1 MQIYLLYPAIRLE
14 RLRATESNKVQSIVP
29 GVRSN
34 FFQAI
39 LFFFD
44 RRNILDITLARTF
57 LEIVATGNF
66 LRAAERLH
74 VTQTA
79 VSARVRTLEDLLG
92 RKLFVRNKSG
102 ASLTTAGGQF
112 VRYAQTLVQVWERA
126 RHQVAVP
133 PGRRAVVTVGGELS
147 LWNPLLLDW
156 LLWMR
161 HAAPQLALRAEVG
174 LPDSLV
180 DQVAEGIL
188 DIAVVYAPRQRPNLR
203 VELLIEE
210 KLVLVT
216 ASRRGRTRQAS
227 DYVFVD
233 WGPEFAARHNLAFP
247 ERANVGTFVGL
258 GPLGLEYILHTGG
271 SGYFR
276 LNVVRPHLSAGRLRL
291 VPGAAEFT
299 YPAYAVYSE
308 SADAQ
313 IVTPA
318 LAGLRHVAGAK
329 RERPLVPRFP
339 YRAPRKRQRGADPSK
354 DRDRRQRPSLA
365 KAQ

>member
-1 MQIYLLYPAIRLE
+1 M
-14 RLRATESNKVQSIVP
+14 
-29 GVRSN
+29 
-34 FFQAI
+34 
-39 LFFFD
+39 
-44 RRNILDITLARTF
+44 DINLARTF

-79 VSARVRTLEDLLG
+79 VSARVRTLEELLG

-102 ASLTTAGGQF
+102 ALLTSAGEQF
-112 VRYAQTLVQVWERA
+112 LRYAQTLVQVWERA

-147 LWNPLLLDW
+147 LWDPLLIDW

-174 LPDSLV
+174 LPASLI
-180 DQVAEGIL
+180 DQVTEGIL
-188 DIAVVYAPRQRPNLR
+188 DIAVVYAPHQRPGLKI
-203 VELLIEE
+203 ELLIEE

-216 ASRRGRTRQAS
+216 TSRRGQAQRAT

-233 WGPEFAARHNLAFP
+233 WGPEFAARHNQSFP
-247 ERANVGTFVGL
+247 EFANAGTFVGL
-258 GPLGLEYILHTGG
+258 GPLGLQYILEAGG
-271 SGYFR
+271 TGYFR
-276 LNVVRPHLSAGRLRL
+276 ANVVRRHLKSGRLRL
-291 VPGAAEFT
+291 VAGAAEFA

-308 SADAQ
+308 NADAK

-318 LAGLRHVAGAK
+318 LVGLRHVASS
-329 RERPLVPRFP
+329 
-339 YRAPRKRQRGADPSK
+339 DPHG
-354 DRDRRQRPSLA
+354 RQRPNA
-365 KAQ
+365 REPGVANPRRVGTR